1 MIAMFERFSRK
12 SMAATGAALLA
23 ALGVSG
29 VAIAQ
34 GGNGA
39 SPSPKAQ
46 SSAAQA
52 QSTETP
58 GVESN
63 APENSAKDGD
73 NVQYTAPGDP
83 DYKGAATGKT
93 STVAN
98 TSSASRSAGSKS
110 AESTSAAEAPGT
122 EQSPASE
129 QSGSEQPGTES
140 GSEVSNNDG
149 PGGHADEPGN
159 PNADHQFQGQ
169 E

>member
-1 MIAMFERFSRK
+1 MFERFTRK

-34 GGNGA
+34 SGNGTPA
-39 SPSPKAQ
+39 SPEK
-46 SSAAQA
+46 
-52 QSTETP
+52 P

-83 DYKGAATGKT
+83 DAKAAATSSK
-93 STVAN
+93 STA
-98 TSSASRSAGSKS
+98 SASNASATQSTASK
-110 AESTSAAEAPGT
+110 SAAEAPGT
-122 EQSPASE
+122 EQPAASE
-129 QSGSEQPGTES
+129 QSGAEQPG
-140 GSEVSNNDG
+140 SETSKDDG

>member
-1 MIAMFERFSRK
+1 MFERFSRK

-83 DYKGAATGKT
+83 DYKGAATGKK
-93 STVAN
+93 STVA
-98 TSSASRSAGSKS
+98 
-110 AESTSAAEAPGT
+110 
-122 EQSPASE
+122 
-129 QSGSEQPGTES
+129 GSEQPGTES
-140 GSEVSNNDG
+140 GGEVSNDDG